1 MCKSPPKMLAAH
13 KTRQRPA
20 HTLAAL
26 CAARDV
32 IGIDICSES
41 LVPNVTFRFLLQTR
55 DPAEDVARF
64 KAGGGQVLIG
74 TPGRLADLM
83 RRCPGLDARRLE
95 VLLLILAG
103 ALLSSLL
110 LTCRRCYQYEYRQR
124 GAVVGASF
132 RPLVHVRT
140 SAGATR
146 GGLAGG
152 HGPSCAEYSAGKRIS
167 CCVHRRSHG
176 ARCPRVQV
184 LVLDEA
190 DRLLDMG
197 FQAQLDAIMGR
208 LPRQRRTG
216 AAPRHAPCC
225 PLLFNMR
232 QQFGMGRSYEAQH
245 APRCLQGACRTVTEA
260 QQVCAETSA
269 QDDATVVRF
278 ELSCCPAD
286 ACAGLFSATQT
297 EAVEALAR
305 AGLRNPVRVNV
316 AVSQPAVPSAA
327 DGGAGAGGQSQG
339 QKTPS
344 SLDIQYLVCEGTEKL
359 AQLVTFLLVIGSSL
373 LYHLSAP
380 DMMFHSGN
388 LPTTTLE
395 HHVPGAIL

>member
-1 MCKSPPKMLAAH
+1 M
-13 KTRQRPA
+13 
-20 HTLAAL
+20 
-26 CAARDV
+26 
-32 IGIDICSES
+32 
-41 LVPNVTFRFLLQTR
+41 
-55 DPAEDVARF
+55 ARF

-95 VLLLILAG
+95 VLLLILAD

-124 GAVVGASF
+124 VAVVEASF
-132 RPLVHVRT
+132 WPLMHVHV

-152 HGPSCAEYSAGKRIS
+152 HGPSCAECSAGKRIPS
-167 CCVHRRSHG
+167 CGHRRSHG

-216 AAPRHAPCC
+216 AAPHHAPCC
-225 PLLFNMR
+225 PLLFDML
-232 QQFGMGRSYEAQH
+232 QQFGMGRSSKTQH
-245 APRCLQGACRTVTEA
+245 ASRCLQGACRTVTEA
-260 QQVCAETSA
+260 HQVCAETSA
-269 QDDATVVRF
+269 QDDATAVRF
-278 ELSCCPAD
+278 ELSCCPA

-359 AQLVTFLLVIGSSL
+359 AQLVTFLLVIGSSVL
-373 LYHLSAP
+373 HHLATP

-388 LPTTTLE
+388 LPTTPLE
-395 HHVPGAIL
+395 HHVPGAIP